1 MKDSW
6 RKEKEVKK
14 KLCTRAWCGVLAA
27 ALVVTSTSSVMLA
40 EAAKAPKLNKKT
52 ITLRAGAKKQLKV
65 KNLKKKQK
73 VKWKS
78 SKKKIAT
85 VSKKG
90 LVRAKKIGITKIVA
104 KVGKKKLVCHVRV
117 LPKKIV
123 IRRPKPM
130 PVATPVR
137 VVTPKPTAMVQPSET
152 TNVRP
157 TMDVTA
163 KPTIAPTVKPTM
175 VPTVKPTTAP
185 TATPTASPSSAPTAP
200 ARTTTPSPSAV
211 PIVKPTASPSTA
223 PTTKPTATSTQTAK
237 PSAGPTATP
246 TKMPSAAP
254 LPTPARTTTP
264 SPSAAPIVKPTASPS
279 TAPTTKP
286 TATPTQTAKPSA
298 TPMATPTQTAKPSAT
313 PAATPTPTQ
322 TAKPSASPTV
332 TPAPTPS
339 AAPQPSA
346 TPTATPTVKP
356 TATPTVKPTATPTE
370 KPTATPTVKPT
381 ATPTAKP
388 TATPTVKPT
397 ATPTV
402 KPTATPTV
410 KPTAT
415 PTVKPTATP
424 TVKPT
429 ATPTVKPTA
438 TPTVKPTATPTVKPT
453 VKPTATPSGNAG
465 QNVNLNGKKA
475 FTIAGY
481 QLALG
486 LTRDEVNTVLGSLK
500 TDVKRTAKSPQGFD
514 VIAFRAG
521 GNDTDKSFDEK
532 HSTYILIYLKDDIV
546 VGISGNAS
554 SMNFDGTVS
563 YGTSAATLVSNGWV
577 DVDWYKTTAGDA
589 AAYSKD
595 VDNAT
600 IIAFADA
607 YGDDKVYSI
616 QIFNNAYSIADMTQ
630 CTETTLPMN
639 YSADVLT
646 EMETETFEILN
657 AYLVNTG
664 VRDADVKAIR
674 KNTKVSNVAR
684 AYSKKIADGG
694 QTDAA
699 DVERDSAQ
707 IKTAL
712 KNAGISFDKWGER
725 ILIGNMDAIGFANSV
740 IESNDARNTLISAD
754 YTICGIGAS
763 VYTESAGKAVYYPN
777 MVIDFIDMVSTL

>member
-1 MKDSW
+1 M
-6 RKEKEVKK
+6 KK
-14 KLCTRAWCGVLAA
+14 KSCTRAWCGVLAA

-137 VVTPKPTAMVQPSET
+137 VVTPKPTAIVQPSET
-152 TNVRP
+152 TNVSP

-185 TATPTASPSSAPTAP
+185 TATPTASPSSAPTA
-200 ARTTTPSPSAV
+200 
-211 PIVKPTASPSTA
+211 
-223 PTTKPTATSTQTAK
+223 
-237 PSAGPTATP
+237 TP

-279 TAPTTKP
+279 TAPTA
-286 TATPTQTAKPSA
+286 TA
-298 TPMATPTQTAKPSAT
+298 
-313 PAATPTPTQ
+313 
-322 TAKPSASPTV
+322 
-332 TPAPTPS
+332 
-339 AAPQPSA
+339 
-346 TPTATPTVKP
+346 KP
-356 TATPTVKPTATPTE
+356 TATPTVKPTATPT
-370 KPTATPTVKPT
+370 AKPT

-415 PTVKPTATP
+415 PTVKPTAT
-424 TVKPT
+424 
-429 ATPTVKPTA
+429 
-438 TPTVKPTATPTVKPT
+438 PT

-532 HSTYILIYLKDDIV
+532 YSTYILIYLKDDIV

-563 YGTSAATLVSNGWV
+563 YGTDAGTLVSNGWV
-577 DVDWYKTTAGDA
+577 DVDWYKTTAGNA

-607 YGDDKVYSI
+607 YGDNRVYSI

-684 AYSKKIADGG
+684 AYSKEIANKGCI
-694 QTDAA
+694 DAA
-699 DVERDSAQ
+699 NAKRKSALS
-707 IKTAL
+707 KEAL
-712 KNAGISFDKWGER
+712 ENAGLSFNNWGER
-725 ILIGNMDAIGFANSV
+725 IMIGNMDAIGFANSV
-740 IESNDARNTLISAD
+740 IESNDARNTLISAN
-754 YTICGIGAS
+754 YAICGIGAS
-763 VYTESAGKAVYYPN
+763 VYTKSAGKAVYYPN
-777 MVIDFIDMVSTL
+777 MVIDFIDKISTL

>member
-1 MKDSW
+1 M
-6 RKEKEVKK
+6 KK

-200 ARTTTPSPSAV
+200 ARTTTPSPSA
-211 PIVKPTASPSTA
+211 
-223 PTTKPTATSTQTAK
+223 
-237 PSAGPTATP
+237 
-246 TKMPSAAP
+246 
-254 LPTPARTTTP
+254 
-264 SPSAAPIVKPTASPS
+264 APIVKPTASPS

-313 PAATPTPTQ
+313 PAATPTPTPTQ

-356 TATPTVKPTATPTE
+356 TATPTVKPTATPT
-370 KPTATPTVKPT
+370 
-381 ATPTAKP
+381 
-388 TATPTVKPT
+388 VKPT

-415 PTVKPTATP
+415 
-424 TVKPT
+424 
-429 ATPTVKPTA
+429 
-438 TPTVKPTATPTVKPT
+438 PT

-514 VIAFRAG
+514 VIAFRAS

-554 SMNFDGTVS
+554 SMDFDGTVS

>member
-1 MKDSW
+1 MTDSW

-14 KLCTRAWCGVLAA
+14 KSCTRAWCGVLAA

-137 VVTPKPTAMVQPSET
+137 VVTPKPTAIVQPSET
-152 TNVRP
+152 TNVSP

-163 KPTIAPTVKPTM
+163 KPTIAPTVKPTI

-185 TATPTASPSSAPTAP
+185 TATPTASPSSA
-200 ARTTTPSPSAV
+200 
-211 PIVKPTASPSTA
+211 
-223 PTTKPTATSTQTAK
+223 
-237 PSAGPTATP
+237 PTATP

-298 TPMATPTQTAKPSAT
+298 
-313 PAATPTPTQ
+313 
-322 TAKPSASPTV
+322 SPIV

-346 TPTATPTVKP
+346 TPTATPAVKP
-356 TATPTVKPTATPTE
+356 TATPTVKPTATPT
-370 KPTATPTVKPT
+370 A
-381 ATPTAKP
+381 
-388 TATPTVKPT
+388 
-397 ATPTV
+397 
-402 KPTATPTV
+402 
-410 KPTAT
+410 
-415 PTVKPTATP
+415 
-424 TVKPT
+424 
-429 ATPTVKPTA
+429 
-438 TPTVKPTATPTVKPT
+438 
-453 VKPTATPSGNAG
+453 KPTATPSGNAG

-521 GNDTDKSFDEK
+521 GNGKNINDKYR
-532 HSTYILIYLKDDIV
+532 TYILIYLKDDIV

-563 YGTSAATLVSNGWV
+563 YGTDAGTLVSNGWV
-577 DVDWYKTTAGDA
+577 DVDWYTTTAGVA

-600 IIAFADA
+600 IIAFADVHR
-607 YGDDKVYSI
+607 DNKVYSI

-664 VRDADVKAIR
+664 VRDADDKALR

-684 AYSKKIADGG
+684 AYSKELADEGCI
-694 QTDAA
+694 DADKA
-699 DVERDSAQ
+699 KRDSAL
-707 IKTAL
+707 KEAL

-740 IESNDARNTLISAD
+740 IESNDARNTLISTD
-754 YTICGIGAS
+754 YVFCGIGAS

-777 MVIDFIDMVSTL
+777 MVIDFVDRVSAL

>member
-1 MKDSW
+1 M
-6 RKEKEVKK
+6 KK
-14 KLCTRAWCGVLAA
+14 KSCTRAWCGVLAA

-137 VVTPKPTAMVQPSET
+137 VVTPKPTAIVQPSET
-152 TNVRP
+152 TNVSP

-185 TATPTASPSSAPTAP
+185 TATPTASPSSAPT
-200 ARTTTPSPSAV
+200 T
-211 PIVKPTASPSTA
+211 KPTASPSTA
-223 PTTKPTATSTQTAK
+223 PTAL
-237 PSAGPTATP
+237 P

-279 TAPTTKP
+279 TAPTA
-286 TATPTQTAKPSA
+286 TAKPTQTAKPSA
-298 TPMATPTQTAKPSAT
+298 TPTATPTATPSAAPQPSAT
-313 PAATPTPTQ
+313 PTATPTPTQ
-322 TAKPSASPTV
+322 TAKPSASPIV

-356 TATPTVKPTATPTE
+356 TATPTVKPTATPT
-370 KPTATPTVKPT
+370 VKPT

-388 TATPTVKPT
+388 TATPT
-397 ATPTV
+397 A
-402 KPTATPTV
+402 
-410 KPTAT
+410 
-415 PTVKPTATP
+415 
-424 TVKPT
+424 
-429 ATPTVKPTA
+429 
-438 TPTVKPTATPTVKPT
+438 
-453 VKPTATPSGNAG
+453 KPTATPSGNAG

-521 GNDTDKSFDEK
+521 GNGKNINDKY
-532 HSTYILIYLKDDIV
+532 STYILIYLKDDIV

-554 SMNFDGTVS
+554 SMNFDGAVS

-664 VRDADVKAIR
+664 VRAVDDKALR
-674 KNTKVSNVAR
+674 KNTKASNVAR
-684 AYSKKIADGG
+684 AYSKEIADEGCI
-694 QTDAA
+694 DAA
-699 DVERDSAQ
+699 NAERELALSKA
-707 IKTAL
+707 AL
-712 KNAGISFDKWGER
+712 KNAGLSFAKWGER

-740 IESNDARNTLISAD
+740 IESERSRDTLISTD
-754 YTICGIGAS
+754 YVFCGIGAS

-777 MVIDFIDMVSTL
+777 MVIDFVDRVSAL

>member
-1 MKDSW
+1 M
-6 RKEKEVKK
+6 KK
-14 KLCTRAWCGVLAA
+14 KSCTRAWCGVLAA

-137 VVTPKPTAMVQPSET
+137 VVTPKPTAIVQPSET
-152 TNVRP
+152 TNVSP

-163 KPTIAPTVKPTM
+163 KPTITPTVKPTM
-175 VPTVKPTTAP
+175 VPTVKPTT
-185 TATPTASPSSAPTAP
+185 
-200 ARTTTPSPSAV
+200 
-211 PIVKPTASPSTA
+211 
-223 PTTKPTATSTQTAK
+223 
-237 PSAGPTATP
+237 TP

-279 TAPTTKP
+279 TAPTA
-286 TATPTQTAKPSA
+286 TAKPTQTAKPSA
-298 TPMATPTQTAKPSAT
+298 TPTATPTATPSAAPQPSAT
-313 PAATPTPTQ
+313 PTATPTPTQ
-322 TAKPSASPTV
+322 TAKPSASPIV

-356 TATPTVKPTATPTE
+356 TATPTVKPTATPTV
-370 KPTATPTVKPT
+370 KPTATPTAKPT

-415 PTVKPTATP
+415 PTVKPTAT
-424 TVKPT
+424 
-429 ATPTVKPTA
+429 
-438 TPTVKPTATPTVKPT
+438 PT

-521 GNDTDKSFDEK
+521 GNGKNINDKY
-532 HSTYILIYLKDDIV
+532 STYILIYLKDDIV

-554 SMNFDGTVS
+554 SMNFDGAVS

-664 VRDADVKAIR
+664 VRAVDDKALR
-674 KNTKVSNVAR
+674 KNTKASNVAR
-684 AYSKKIADGG
+684 AYSKEIADEGCI
-694 QTDAA
+694 DAA
-699 DVERDSAQ
+699 NAERELALSKA
-707 IKTAL
+707 AL
-712 KNAGISFDKWGER
+712 KNAGLSFAKWGER

-740 IESNDARNTLISAD
+740 IESERSRDTLISTD
-754 YTICGIGAS
+754 YVFCGIGAS

-777 MVIDFIDMVSTL
+777 MVIDFIDKISTL

>member
-1 MKDSW
+1 M
-6 RKEKEVKK
+6 KK
-14 KLCTRAWCGVLAA
+14 KSCTRAWCGVLAA

-137 VVTPKPTAMVQPSET
+137 VVTPKPTAIVQPSET
-152 TNVRP
+152 TNVSP

-185 TATPTASPSSAPTAP
+185 TATPTASPSSAPTA
-200 ARTTTPSPSAV
+200 
-211 PIVKPTASPSTA
+211 
-223 PTTKPTATSTQTAK
+223 
-237 PSAGPTATP
+237 
-246 TKMPSAAP
+246 
-254 LPTPARTTTP
+254 
-264 SPSAAPIVKPTASPS
+264 
-279 TAPTTKP
+279 
-286 TATPTQTAKPSA
+286 
-298 TPMATPTQTAKPSAT
+298 
-313 PAATPTPTQ
+313 
-322 TAKPSASPTV
+322 
-332 TPAPTPS
+332 
-339 AAPQPSA
+339 
-346 TPTATPTVKP
+346 
-356 TATPTVKPTATPTE
+356 
-370 KPTATPTVKPT
+370 
-381 ATPTAKP
+381 
-388 TATPTVKPT
+388 TPTVKPT

-415 PTVKPTATP
+415 
-424 TVKPT
+424 
-429 ATPTVKPTA
+429 
-438 TPTVKPTATPTVKPT
+438 PT

-532 HSTYILIYLKDDIV
+532 YSTYILIYLKDDIV

-563 YGTSAATLVSNGWV
+563 YGTDAGTLVSNGWV
-577 DVDWYKTTAGDA
+577 DVDWYKTTAGNA

-607 YGDDKVYSI
+607 YGDNRVYSI

-684 AYSKKIADGG
+684 AYSKEIANKGCI
-694 QTDAA
+694 DAA
-699 DVERDSAQ
+699 NAKRESALS
-707 IKTAL
+707 KEAL
-712 KNAGISFDKWGER
+712 ENAGLSFNNWGER
-725 ILIGNMDAIGFANSV
+725 IMIGNMDAIGFANSV
-740 IESNDARNTLISAD
+740 IESNDARNTLISAN
-754 YTICGIGAS
+754 YAICGIGAS
-763 VYTESAGKAVYYPN
+763 VYTKSAGKAVYYPN
-777 MVIDFIDMVSTL
+777 MVIDFIDKISTL

>member
-1 MKDSW
+1 M
-6 RKEKEVKK
+6 KK

-185 TATPTASPSSAPTAP
+185 TATPT
-200 ARTTTPSPSAV
+200 
-211 PIVKPTASPSTA
+211 
-223 PTTKPTATSTQTAK
+223 
-237 PSAGPTATP
+237 
-246 TKMPSAAP
+246 
-254 LPTPARTTTP
+254 
-264 SPSAAPIVKPTASPS
+264 
-279 TAPTTKP
+279 
-286 TATPTQTAKPSA
+286 
-298 TPMATPTQTAKPSAT
+298 
-313 PAATPTPTQ
+313 
-322 TAKPSASPTV
+322 
-332 TPAPTPS
+332 
-339 AAPQPSA
+339 
-346 TPTATPTVKP
+346 
-356 TATPTVKPTATPTE
+356 
-370 KPTATPTVKPT
+370 
-381 ATPTAKP
+381 
-388 TATPTVKPT
+388 VKPT

-429 ATPTVKPTA
+429 ATPTAKPTA

-453 VKPTATPSGNAG
+453 ATPTAKPTATPSGNAG

-514 VIAFRAG
+514 VIAFRAS

-554 SMNFDGTVS
+554 SMDFDGTVS

-740 IESNDARNTLISAD
+740 IESNDARNTLISAN
-754 YTICGIGAS
+754 YAICGIGAS

-777 MVIDFIDMVSTL
+777 MVIDFIDKISTL

>member
-1 MKDSW
+1 M
-6 RKEKEVKK
+6 KK
-14 KLCTRAWCGVLAA
+14 KSCTRAWCGVLAA

-137 VVTPKPTAMVQPSET
+137 VVTPKPTAIVQPSET
-152 TNVRP
+152 TNVSP

-185 TATPTASPSSAPTAP
+185 TATPTASPSSAPTA
-200 ARTTTPSPSAV
+200 
-211 PIVKPTASPSTA
+211 
-223 PTTKPTATSTQTAK
+223 
-237 PSAGPTATP
+237 TP

-279 TAPTTKP
+279 TAPTA
-286 TATPTQTAKPSA
+286 TAKPTQTAKPSA
-298 TPMATPTQTAKPSAT
+298 TPTATPTA
-313 PAATPTPTQ
+313 
-322 TAKPSASPTV
+322 
-332 TPAPTPS
+332 TPS

-356 TATPTVKPTATPTE
+356 TATPTVKPTATPTV
-370 KPTATPTVKPT
+370 KPTATPTAKPT

-415 PTVKPTATP
+415 PTVKPTAT
-424 TVKPT
+424 
-429 ATPTVKPTA
+429 
-438 TPTVKPTATPTVKPT
+438 PT

-532 HSTYILIYLKDDIV
+532 YSTYILIYLKDDIV

-563 YGTSAATLVSNGWV
+563 YGTDAGTLVSNGWV
-577 DVDWYKTTAGDA
+577 DVDWYKTTAGNA

-607 YGDDKVYSI
+607 YGDNRVYSI

-684 AYSKKIADGG
+684 AYSKEIANKGCI
-694 QTDAA
+694 DAA
-699 DVERDSAQ
+699 NAKRESALS
-707 IKTAL
+707 KEAL
-712 KNAGISFDKWGER
+712 ENAGLSFNNWGER
-725 ILIGNMDAIGFANSV
+725 IMIGNMDAIGFANSV
-740 IESNDARNTLISAD
+740 IESNDARNTLISAN
-754 YTICGIGAS
+754 YAICGIGAS
-763 VYTESAGKAVYYPN
+763 VYTKSAGKAVYYPN
-777 MVIDFIDMVSTL
+777 MVIDFIDKISTL

>member
-1 MKDSW
+1 M
-6 RKEKEVKK
+6 KK
-14 KLCTRAWCGVLAA
+14 KSCTRAWCGVLAA

-137 VVTPKPTAMVQPSET
+137 VVTPKPTAIVQPSET
-152 TNVRP
+152 TNVSP

-163 KPTIAPTVKPTM
+163 KPTITPTVKPTM
-175 VPTVKPTTAP
+175 VPTVKPTT
-185 TATPTASPSSAPTAP
+185 
-200 ARTTTPSPSAV
+200 
-211 PIVKPTASPSTA
+211 
-223 PTTKPTATSTQTAK
+223 
-237 PSAGPTATP
+237 
-246 TKMPSAAP
+246 
-254 LPTPARTTTP
+254 
-264 SPSAAPIVKPTASPS
+264 
-279 TAPTTKP
+279 
-286 TATPTQTAKPSA
+286 
-298 TPMATPTQTAKPSAT
+298 
-313 PAATPTPTQ
+313 
-322 TAKPSASPTV
+322 
-332 TPAPTPS
+332 
-339 AAPQPSA
+339 
-346 TPTATPTVKP
+346 
-356 TATPTVKPTATPTE
+356 
-370 KPTATPTVKPT
+370 
-381 ATPTAKP
+381 TPTAKP

-402 KPTATPTV
+402 KPTATPTA

-415 PTVKPTATP
+415 
-424 TVKPT
+424 
-429 ATPTVKPTA
+429 
-438 TPTVKPTATPTVKPT
+438 PT

-532 HSTYILIYLKDDIV
+532 YSTYILIYLKDDIV

-563 YGTSAATLVSNGWV
+563 YGTDAGTLVSNGWV
-577 DVDWYKTTAGDA
+577 DVDWYKTTAGNA

-616 QIFNNAYSIADMTQ
+616 QIFNNAYSIADMTK
-630 CTETTLPMN
+630 CRETTLPMN

-664 VRDADVKAIR
+664 VRAVDDKALR

-684 AYSKKIADGG
+684 AYSKEIADEGCI
-694 QTDAA
+694 DAA
-699 DVERDSAQ
+699 NAER
-707 IKTAL
+707 KLAL
-712 KNAGISFDKWGER
+712 SKEALENAGLSFNNWGER
-725 ILIGNMDAIGFANSV
+725 IMIGNMDAIGFANSV
-740 IESNDARNTLISAD
+740 IESERSRDTLISTD
-754 YTICGIGAS
+754 YVFCGIGAS

-777 MVIDFIDMVSTL
+777 MVIDFVDRVSAL

>member
-1 MKDSW
+1 M
-6 RKEKEVKK
+6 KK
-14 KLCTRAWCGVLAA
+14 KSCTRAWCGVLAA

-137 VVTPKPTAMVQPSET
+137 VVTPKPTAIVQPSET
-152 TNVRP
+152 TNVSP

-185 TATPTASPSSAPTAP
+185 TATPT
-200 ARTTTPSPSAV
+200 
-211 PIVKPTASPSTA
+211 
-223 PTTKPTATSTQTAK
+223 
-237 PSAGPTATP
+237 
-246 TKMPSAAP
+246 KMPSAAP
-254 LPTPARTTTP
+254 LPTPARTTSP

-279 TAPTTKP
+279 TAPT
-286 TATPTQTAKPSA
+286 ATPT
-298 TPMATPTQTAKPSAT
+298 
-313 PAATPTPTQ
+313 
-322 TAKPSASPTV
+322 ASPS
-332 TPAPTPS
+332 S
-339 AAPQPSA
+339 A
-346 TPTATPTVKP
+346 PTATPTVKP
-356 TATPTVKPTATPTE
+356 TV
-370 KPTATPTVKPT
+370 
-381 ATPTAKP
+381 
-388 TATPTVKPT
+388 TPTVKPT

-438 TPTVKPTATPTVKPT
+438 T
-453 VKPTATPSGNAG
+453 PTATPSGNAG

-532 HSTYILIYLKDDIV
+532 YSTYILIYLKDDIV

-563 YGTSAATLVSNGWV
+563 YRTPAATLVSNGWV
-577 DVDWYKTTAGDA
+577 DVGWYKTAAGVA

-600 IIAFADA
+600 IIAFADVHR
-607 YGDDKVYSI
+607 DNKVYSI

-664 VRDADVKAIR
+664 VRDADVKALR

-684 AYSKKIADGG
+684 AYSKELADEGCI
-694 QTDAA
+694 DAA
-699 DVERDSAQ
+699 NVGRNP
-707 IKTAL
+707 AL
-712 KNAGISFDKWGER
+712 SKAALENAGLSFNNWGER
-725 ILIGNMDAIGFANSV
+725 IMIGNMDAIGFANSV
-740 IESNDARNTLISAD
+740 IESNDARNTLISAN
-754 YTICGIGAS
+754 YAICGIGAS

-777 MVIDFIDMVSTL
+777 MVIDFVDRVSAL

>member
-1 MKDSW
+1 M
-6 RKEKEVKK
+6 KK

-254 LPTPARTTTP
+254 LPTPARTTTQ

-286 TATPTQTAKPSA
+286 TATPT
-298 TPMATPTQTAKPSAT
+298 
-313 PAATPTPTQ
+313 
-322 TAKPSASPTV
+322 
-332 TPAPTPS
+332 
-339 AAPQPSA
+339 
-346 TPTATPTVKP
+346 VKP
-356 TATPTVKPTATPTE
+356 TATPTVKPTATPT
-370 KPTATPTVKPT
+370 A
-381 ATPTAKP
+381 
-388 TATPTVKPT
+388 
-397 ATPTV
+397 
-402 KPTATPTV
+402 
-410 KPTAT
+410 
-415 PTVKPTATP
+415 
-424 TVKPT
+424 
-429 ATPTVKPTA
+429 
-438 TPTVKPTATPTVKPT
+438 
-453 VKPTATPSGNAG
+453 KPTATPSGNAG

-725 ILIGNMDAIGFANSV
+725 LLIGNMDAIGFANSV
-740 IESNDARNTLISAD
+740 IESNDARNTLISAN
-754 YTICGIGAS
+754 YAICGIGAS

-777 MVIDFIDMVSTL
+777 MVIDFIDKISTL

>member
-1 MKDSW
+1 M
-6 RKEKEVKK
+6 KK
-14 KLCTRAWCGVLAA
+14 KSCTRAWCGVLAA

-137 VVTPKPTAMVQPSET
+137 VVTPKPTAIVQPSET
-152 TNVRP
+152 TNVSP

-175 VPTVKPTTAP
+175 VPTVKPTTA
-185 TATPTASPSSAPTAP
+185 
-200 ARTTTPSPSAV
+200 
-211 PIVKPTASPSTA
+211 
-223 PTTKPTATSTQTAK
+223 
-237 PSAGPTATP
+237 PTATP

-279 TAPTTKP
+279 SAPTTKPTATAKPTQTAKPSATPIATPTQTAKPSVGPTATP

-298 TPMATPTQTAKPSAT
+298 SPTVTPAPTPSAAPQPSAT
-313 PAATPTPTQ
+313 PTATPTPTPTQ

-356 TATPTVKPTATPTE
+356 TATPTI

-381 ATPTAKP
+381 AT
-388 TATPTVKPT
+388 
-397 ATPTV
+397 
-402 KPTATPTV
+402 
-410 KPTAT
+410 
-415 PTVKPTATP
+415 
-424 TVKPT
+424 
-429 ATPTVKPTA
+429 
-438 TPTVKPTATPTVKPT
+438 PT

-532 HSTYILIYLKDDIV
+532 YSTYILIYLKDDIV

-554 SMNFDGTVS
+554 SMNFDGAVS

-577 DVDWYKTTAGDA
+577 DVGWYKTTAGDA

-630 CTETTLPMN
+630 CRETTLPMN

-684 AYSKKIADGG
+684 AYSKKIADGR

-699 DVERDSAQ
+699 DVEERDSAQ
-707 IKTAL
+707 IKAAL
-712 KNAGISFDKWGER
+712 ENAGISLSGKKRYWGER
-725 ILIGNMDAIGFANSV
+725 IMIGNMDAIGFANSV

-777 MVIDFIDMVSTL
+777 MVIDFIDKISTL

>member
-1 MKDSW
+1 M
-6 RKEKEVKK
+6 KK
-14 KLCTRAWCGVLAA
+14 KSCTRAWCGVLAA

-163 KPTIAPTVKPTM
+163 
-175 VPTVKPTTAP
+175 
-185 TATPTASPSSAPTAP
+185 
-200 ARTTTPSPSAV
+200 
-211 PIVKPTASPSTA
+211 
-223 PTTKPTATSTQTAK
+223 
-237 PSAGPTATP
+237 
-246 TKMPSAAP
+246 
-254 LPTPARTTTP
+254 
-264 SPSAAPIVKPTASPS
+264 
-279 TAPTTKP
+279 
-286 TATPTQTAKPSA
+286 
-298 TPMATPTQTAKPSAT
+298 
-313 PAATPTPTQ
+313 
-322 TAKPSASPTV
+322 
-332 TPAPTPS
+332 
-339 AAPQPSA
+339 
-346 TPTATPTVKP
+346 
-356 TATPTVKPTATPTE
+356 
-370 KPTATPTVKPT
+370 
-381 ATPTAKP
+381 
-388 TATPTVKPT
+388 
-397 ATPTV
+397 
-402 KPTATPTV
+402 
-410 KPTAT
+410 
-415 PTVKPTATP
+415 
-424 TVKPT
+424 
-429 ATPTVKPTA
+429 
-438 TPTVKPTATPTVKPT
+438 
-453 VKPTATPSGNAG
+453 KPTATPSGNAG

-740 IESNDARNTLISAD
+740 IESNDARNTLISAN
-754 YTICGIGAS
+754 YAICGIGAS

-777 MVIDFIDMVSTL
+777 MVIDFIDKISTL

>member
-1 MKDSW
+1 
-6 RKEKEVKK
+6 
-14 KLCTRAWCGVLAA
+14 
-27 ALVVTSTSSVMLA
+27 
-40 EAAKAPKLNKKT
+40 
-52 ITLRAGAKKQLKV
+52 
-65 KNLKKKQK
+65 
-73 VKWKS
+73 
-78 SKKKIAT
+78 
-85 VSKKG
+85 
-90 LVRAKKIGITKIVA
+90 
-104 KVGKKKLVCHVRV
+104 
-117 LPKKIV
+117 
-123 IRRPKPM
+123 M

-137 VVTPKPTAMVQPSET
+137 LVTPKPTAIVQPSET
-152 TNVRP
+152 TNVSP

-185 TATPTASPSSAPTAP
+185 TATPTASPSSAPT
-200 ARTTTPSPSAV
+200 T
-211 PIVKPTASPSTA
+211 KPTASPSTA
-223 PTTKPTATSTQTAK
+223 PTAL
-237 PSAGPTATP
+237 P

-279 TAPTTKP
+279 TAPTA
-286 TATPTQTAKPSA
+286 TAKPTQTAKPSA
-298 TPMATPTQTAKPSAT
+298 T
-313 PAATPTPTQ
+313 
-322 TAKPSASPTV
+322 
-332 TPAPTPS
+332 
-339 AAPQPSA
+339 
-346 TPTATPTVKP
+346 
-356 TATPTVKPTATPTE
+356 
-370 KPTATPTVKPT
+370 
-381 ATPTAKP
+381 P

-438 TPTVKPTATPTVKPT
+438 TPTVKPTATPTAKPTATPTAKPTATPTVKPTATPTVKPTATPT

-521 GNDTDKSFDEK
+521 GNGKNINDKY
-532 HSTYILIYLKDDIV
+532 STYILIYLKDDIV

-554 SMNFDGTVS
+554 SMNFDGAVS

-664 VRDADVKAIR
+664 VRAVDDKALR
-674 KNTKVSNVAR
+674 KNTKASNVAR
-684 AYSKKIADGG
+684 AYSKEIADEGCI
-694 QTDAA
+694 DAA
-699 DVERDSAQ
+699 NAERELALSKA
-707 IKTAL
+707 AL
-712 KNAGISFDKWGER
+712 KNAGLSFAKWGER

-740 IESNDARNTLISAD
+740 IESERSRDTLISTD
-754 YTICGIGAS
+754 YVFCGIGAS

-777 MVIDFIDMVSTL
+777 MVIDFVDRVSAL

>member
-1 MKDSW
+1 M
-6 RKEKEVKK
+6 
-14 KLCTRAWCGVLAA
+14 
-27 ALVVTSTSSVMLA
+27 
-40 EAAKAPKLNKKT
+40 
-52 ITLRAGAKKQLKV
+52 
-65 KNLKKKQK
+65 
-73 VKWKS
+73 
-78 SKKKIAT
+78 
-85 VSKKG
+85 
-90 LVRAKKIGITKIVA
+90 
-104 KVGKKKLVCHVRV
+104 
-117 LPKKIV
+117 
-123 IRRPKPM
+123 
-130 PVATPVR
+130 
-137 VVTPKPTAMVQPSET
+137 
-152 TNVRP
+152 
-157 TMDVTA
+157 
-163 KPTIAPTVKPTM
+163 
-175 VPTVKPTTAP
+175 
-185 TATPTASPSSAPTAP
+185 
-200 ARTTTPSPSAV
+200 
-211 PIVKPTASPSTA
+211 
-223 PTTKPTATSTQTAK
+223 
-237 PSAGPTATP
+237 
-246 TKMPSAAP
+246 
-254 LPTPARTTTP
+254 
-264 SPSAAPIVKPTASPS
+264 
-279 TAPTTKP
+279 
-286 TATPTQTAKPSA
+286 
-298 TPMATPTQTAKPSAT
+298 
-313 PAATPTPTQ
+313 
-322 TAKPSASPTV
+322 

-346 TPTATPTVKP
+346 T
-356 TATPTVKPTATPTE
+356 
-370 KPTATPTVKPT
+370 
-381 ATPTAKP
+381 
-388 TATPTVKPT
+388 
-397 ATPTV
+397 
-402 KPTATPTV
+402 
-410 KPTAT
+410 PTAT

-532 HSTYILIYLKDDIV
+532 YSTYILIYLKDDIV

-563 YGTSAATLVSNGWV
+563 YGTDAGTLVSNGWV
-577 DVDWYKTTAGDA
+577 DVDWYKTTAGVA

-607 YGDDKVYSI
+607 HRDNRVYSI

-664 VRDADVKAIR
+664 VRDADVKALR
-674 KNTKVSNVAR
+674 RNTKVSNVAR
-684 AYSKKIADGG
+684 AYSKEIADEGCI
-694 QTDAA
+694 DAA
-699 DVERDSAQ
+699 KAER
-707 IKTAL
+707 KLAL
-712 KNAGISFDKWGER
+712 SKEALEKAGLSFNNCGER

>member
-1 MKDSW
+1 M
-6 RKEKEVKK
+6 KK
-14 KLCTRAWCGVLAA
+14 KSCTRAWCGVLAA

-137 VVTPKPTAMVQPSET
+137 VVTPKPTAIVQPSET
-152 TNVRP
+152 TNVSP

-185 TATPTASPSSAPTAP
+185 TATPTASPSSA
-200 ARTTTPSPSAV
+200 
-211 PIVKPTASPSTA
+211 
-223 PTTKPTATSTQTAK
+223 
-237 PSAGPTATP
+237 PTATP

-286 TATPTQTAKPSA
+286 TATPTVK
-298 TPMATPTQTAKPSAT
+298 
-313 PAATPTPTQ
+313 
-322 TAKPSASPTV
+322 
-332 TPAPTPS
+332 
-339 AAPQPSA
+339 
-346 TPTATPTVKP
+346 PTATPTVKP
-356 TATPTVKPTATPTE
+356 TATPTVKPTATPTAKPTATPTV

-415 PTVKPTATP
+415 
-424 TVKPT
+424 
-429 ATPTVKPTA
+429 
-438 TPTVKPTATPTVKPT
+438 PT

-532 HSTYILIYLKDDIV
+532 YSTYILIYLKDDIV

-577 DVDWYKTTAGDA
+577 DVDWYKTTAGNA

-664 VRDADVKAIR
+664 VRDADDKALR

-684 AYSKKIADGG
+684 AYSKELADEGCI
-694 QTDAA
+694 DADKA
-699 DVERDSAQ
+699 KRDSAL
-707 IKTAL
+707 KEAL

-740 IESNDARNTLISAD
+740 IESNDARNTLISTD
-754 YTICGIGAS
+754 YVFCGIGAS

-777 MVIDFIDMVSTL
+777 MVIDFVDRVSAL

>member
-1 MKDSW
+1 M
-6 RKEKEVKK
+6 KK
-14 KLCTRAWCGVLAA
+14 KSCTRAWCGVLAA

-52 ITLRAGAKKQLKV
+52 ITLRAGAKKKLKV

-137 VVTPKPTAMVQPSET
+137 VVTPKPTAIVQPSET
-152 TNVRP
+152 TNVSP

-175 VPTVKPTTAP
+175 VPTAKPTT
-185 TATPTASPSSAPTAP
+185 
-200 ARTTTPSPSAV
+200 
-211 PIVKPTASPSTA
+211 
-223 PTTKPTATSTQTAK
+223 
-237 PSAGPTATP
+237 TP

-298 TPMATPTQTAKPSAT
+298 TPTA
-313 PAATPTPTQ
+313 TPTQ

-356 TATPTVKPTATPTE
+356 TV

-388 TATPTVKPT
+388 TAT
-397 ATPTV
+397 
-402 KPTATPTV
+402 
-410 KPTAT
+410 
-415 PTVKPTATP
+415 
-424 TVKPT
+424 
-429 ATPTVKPTA
+429 
-438 TPTVKPTATPTVKPT
+438 PT

-532 HSTYILIYLKDDIV
+532 YSTYILIYLKDDIV

-577 DVDWYKTTAGDA
+577 DIDWYKTTAGDA

-684 AYSKKIADGG
+684 AYSKKIADGR

-712 KNAGISFDKWGER
+712 ENAGISLSGKERYWGER
-725 ILIGNMDAIGFANSV
+725 IMIGNMDAIGFANSA
-740 IESNDARNTLISAD
+740 IESERSRSNLINTCYGL
-754 YTICGIGAS
+754 CGIGAS

-777 MVIDFIDMVSTL
+777 MVIDFVDRVSAL

>member
-1 MKDSW
+1 M
-6 RKEKEVKK
+6 KK
-14 KLCTRAWCGVLAA
+14 KSCTRAWCGVLAA

-90 LVRAKKIGITKIVA
+90 LVRAKRIGITKIVA

-137 VVTPKPTAMVQPSET
+137 VVTPKPTAIVQPSET
-152 TNVRP
+152 TNVSP

-175 VPTVKPTTAP
+175 VPTVKPTTA
-185 TATPTASPSSAPTAP
+185 
-200 ARTTTPSPSAV
+200 
-211 PIVKPTASPSTA
+211 
-223 PTTKPTATSTQTAK
+223 
-237 PSAGPTATP
+237 
-246 TKMPSAAP
+246 
-254 LPTPARTTTP
+254 
-264 SPSAAPIVKPTASPS
+264 
-279 TAPTTKP
+279 
-286 TATPTQTAKPSA
+286 
-298 TPMATPTQTAKPSAT
+298 
-313 PAATPTPTQ
+313 
-322 TAKPSASPTV
+322 
-332 TPAPTPS
+332 
-339 AAPQPSA
+339 
-346 TPTATPTVKP
+346 
-356 TATPTVKPTATPTE
+356 
-370 KPTATPTVKPT
+370 
-381 ATPTAKP
+381 PTAKP

-415 PTVKPTATP
+415 
-424 TVKPT
+424 
-429 ATPTVKPTA
+429 
-438 TPTVKPTATPTVKPT
+438 PT

-532 HSTYILIYLKDDIV
+532 YSTYILIYLKDDIV

-577 DVDWYKTTAGDA
+577 DVDWYKTTAGNA

-616 QIFNNAYSIADMTQ
+616 QIFNNAYSIADMTK
-630 CTETTLPMN
+630 CRETTLPMN

-664 VRDADVKAIR
+664 VRAVDDKALR

-684 AYSKKIADGG
+684 AYSKELADEGCI
-694 QTDAA
+694 DAA
-699 DVERDSAQ
+699 NVGRNPELSKA
-707 IKTAL
+707 AL
-712 KNAGISFDKWGER
+712 ENAGLSFNNWGER
-725 ILIGNMDAIGFANSV
+725 IMIGNMDAIGFANSV
-740 IESNDARNTLISAD
+740 IESNDARNTLISAN
-754 YTICGIGAS
+754 YAICGIGAS

-777 MVIDFIDMVSTL
+777 MVIDFVDRVSAL

>member
-1 MKDSW
+1 M
-6 RKEKEVKK
+6 KK
-14 KLCTRAWCGVLAA
+14 KSCTRAWCGVLAA

-137 VVTPKPTAMVQPSET
+137 VVTPKPTAIVQPSET
-152 TNVRP
+152 ANVSP

-185 TATPTASPSSAPTAP
+185 TATPTASPSSAPT
-200 ARTTTPSPSAV
+200 T
-211 PIVKPTASPSTA
+211 KPTASPSTA
-223 PTTKPTATSTQTAK
+223 PTAL
-237 PSAGPTATP
+237 P

-279 TAPTTKP
+279 TAPTAKP
-286 TATPTQTAKPSA
+286 TASPSSAPTATQTAKPSA
-298 TPMATPTQTAKPSAT
+298 T
-313 PAATPTPTQ
+313 
-322 TAKPSASPTV
+322 
-332 TPAPTPS
+332 
-339 AAPQPSA
+339 
-346 TPTATPTVKP
+346 
-356 TATPTVKPTATPTE
+356 PTATPTE

-381 ATPTAKP
+381 ATPT
-388 TATPTVKPT
+388 VKPT
-397 ATPTV
+397 AT
-402 KPTATPTV
+402 
-410 KPTAT
+410 
-415 PTVKPTATP
+415 
-424 TVKPT
+424 
-429 ATPTVKPTA
+429 
-438 TPTVKPTATPTVKPT
+438 PT

-521 GNDTDKSFDEK
+521 GNGKNINDKYR
-532 HSTYILIYLKDDIV
+532 TYILIYLKDDIV

-563 YGTSAATLVSNGWV
+563 YGTDAGTLVSNGWV
-577 DVDWYKTTAGDA
+577 DVDWYTTTAGVA

-600 IIAFADA
+600 IIAFADVHR
-607 YGDDKVYSI
+607 DNKVYSI

-657 AYLVNTG
+657 AYLVNTK
-664 VRDADVKAIR
+664 VRAVDDIALR
-674 KNTKVSNVAR
+674 RNTKVSNVAR
-684 AYSKKIADGG
+684 AYSKELADEGCI
-694 QTDAA
+694 DADNA
-699 DVERDSAQ
+699 KRDSAL
-707 IKTAL
+707 KEAL

-740 IESNDARNTLISAD
+740 IESNDARNTLISTD
-754 YTICGIGAS
+754 YVFCGIGAS

>member
-1 MKDSW
+1 
-6 RKEKEVKK
+6 
-14 KLCTRAWCGVLAA
+14 
-27 ALVVTSTSSVMLA
+27 
-40 EAAKAPKLNKKT
+40 
-52 ITLRAGAKKQLKV
+52 
-65 KNLKKKQK
+65 
-73 VKWKS
+73 
-78 SKKKIAT
+78 
-85 VSKKG
+85 
-90 LVRAKKIGITKIVA
+90 
-104 KVGKKKLVCHVRV
+104 
-117 LPKKIV
+117 
-123 IRRPKPM
+123 M

-137 VVTPKPTAMVQPSET
+137 VVTPKPTAIVQPSET
-152 TNVRP
+152 TNVSP

-185 TATPTASPSSAPTAP
+185 TATPTASPSSAPTA
-200 ARTTTPSPSAV
+200 
-211 PIVKPTASPSTA
+211 
-223 PTTKPTATSTQTAK
+223 
-237 PSAGPTATP
+237 TP

-279 TAPTTKP
+279 TAPTA
-286 TATPTQTAKPSA
+286 TAKPTQTAKPSA
-298 TPMATPTQTAKPSAT
+298 TPTATPTA
-313 PAATPTPTQ
+313 
-322 TAKPSASPTV
+322 
-332 TPAPTPS
+332 TPS

-356 TATPTVKPTATPTE
+356 TATPTVKPTAT
-370 KPTATPTVKPT
+370 
-381 ATPTAKP
+381 
-388 TATPTVKPT
+388 
-397 ATPTV
+397 
-402 KPTATPTV
+402 
-410 KPTAT
+410 
-415 PTVKPTATP
+415 
-424 TVKPT
+424 
-429 ATPTVKPTA
+429 
-438 TPTVKPTATPTVKPT
+438 PT

-532 HSTYILIYLKDDIV
+532 YSTYILIYLKDDIV

-563 YGTSAATLVSNGWV
+563 YGTDAGTLVSNGWV
-577 DVDWYKTTAGDA
+577 DVDWYKTTAGNA

-607 YGDDKVYSI
+607 YGDNRVYSI

-684 AYSKKIADGG
+684 AYSKEIANKGCI
-694 QTDAA
+694 DAA
-699 DVERDSAQ
+699 NAKRESALS
-707 IKTAL
+707 KEAL
-712 KNAGISFDKWGER
+712 ENAGLSFNNWGER
-725 ILIGNMDAIGFANSV
+725 IMIGNMDAIGFANSV
-740 IESNDARNTLISAD
+740 IESNDARNTLISAN
-754 YTICGIGAS
+754 YAICGIGAS
-763 VYTESAGKAVYYPN
+763 VYTKSAGKAVYYPN
-777 MVIDFIDMVSTL
+777 MVIDFIDKISTL

>member
-1 MKDSW
+1 M
-6 RKEKEVKK
+6 KK
-14 KLCTRAWCGVLAA
+14 KSCTRAWCGVLAA

-137 VVTPKPTAMVQPSET
+137 VVTPKPTAIVQPSET
-152 TNVRP
+152 TNVSP

-185 TATPTASPSSAPTAP
+185 TATPTASPSSAPTA
-200 ARTTTPSPSAV
+200 
-211 PIVKPTASPSTA
+211 
-223 PTTKPTATSTQTAK
+223 
-237 PSAGPTATP
+237 TP

-279 TAPTTKP
+279 TAPTA
-286 TATPTQTAKPSA
+286 TAKPTQTAKPSA
-298 TPMATPTQTAKPSAT
+298 TPTATPTATPSAAPQPSAT
-313 PAATPTPTQ
+313 PTATPTPTQ
-322 TAKPSASPTV
+322 TAKPSASPIV

-356 TATPTVKPTATPTE
+356 TATPTVKPTATPTV
-370 KPTATPTVKPT
+370 KPTATPTAKPT

-415 PTVKPTATP
+415 PTVKPTAT
-424 TVKPT
+424 
-429 ATPTVKPTA
+429 
-438 TPTVKPTATPTVKPT
+438 PT

-521 GNDTDKSFDEK
+521 GNGKNINDKY
-532 HSTYILIYLKDDIV
+532 STYILIYLKDDIV

-554 SMNFDGTVS
+554 SMNFDGAVS

-664 VRDADVKAIR
+664 VRAVDDKALR
-674 KNTKVSNVAR
+674 KNTKASNVAR
-684 AYSKKIADGG
+684 AYSKEIADEGCI
-694 QTDAA
+694 DAA
-699 DVERDSAQ
+699 NAERELALSKA
-707 IKTAL
+707 AL
-712 KNAGISFDKWGER
+712 KNAGLSFAKWGER

-740 IESNDARNTLISAD
+740 IESERSRDTLISTD
-754 YTICGIGAS
+754 YVFCGIGAS

-777 MVIDFIDMVSTL
+777 MVIDFIDKISTL

>member
-1 MKDSW
+1 M
-6 RKEKEVKK
+6 KK
-14 KLCTRAWCGVLAA
+14 KSCTRAWCGVLAA

-90 LVRAKKIGITKIVA
+90 LVRAKRIGITKIVA
-104 KVGKKKLVCHVRV
+104 KVGKKKLVCQVRV

-137 VVTPKPTAMVQPSET
+137 VVTPKPTAIVQPSET
-152 TNVRP
+152 TNVSP

-163 KPTIAPTVKPTM
+163 KPTIAPTVKPT
-175 VPTVKPTTAP
+175 TAP
-185 TATPTASPSSAPTAP
+185 TATPT
-200 ARTTTPSPSAV
+200 
-211 PIVKPTASPSTA
+211 SPSTA
-223 PTTKPTATSTQTAK
+223 
-237 PSAGPTATP
+237 PTATP

-279 TAPTTKP
+279 TAPTAKPTASPSTAPTTKP
-286 TATPTQTAKPSA
+286 TATAK
-298 TPMATPTQTAKPSAT
+298 
-313 PAATPTPTQ
+313 PTQ

-346 TPTATPTVKP
+346 T
-356 TATPTVKPTATPTE
+356 
-370 KPTATPTVKPT
+370 PT

-429 ATPTVKPTA
+429 AT
-438 TPTVKPTATPTVKPT
+438 PT

-532 HSTYILIYLKDDIV
+532 YSTYILIYLKDDIV

-563 YGTSAATLVSNGWV
+563 YGTSAGTLVSNGWV
-577 DVDWYKTTAGDA
+577 DVDWYKTTAGNA

-607 YGDDKVYSI
+607 YGDNRVYSI

-684 AYSKKIADGG
+684 AYSKEIADEGCI
-694 QTDAA
+694 DAA
-699 DVERDSAQ
+699 NAER
-707 IKTAL
+707 KLAL
-712 KNAGISFDKWGER
+712 SKAALEKAGLSFNNCGER

-777 MVIDFIDMVSTL
+777 MVIDFIDKISTL

>member
-1 MKDSW
+1 M
-6 RKEKEVKK
+6 KK
-14 KLCTRAWCGVLAA
+14 KSCTRAWCGVLAA

-137 VVTPKPTAMVQPSET
+137 VVTPKPTAIVQPSET
-152 TNVRP
+152 TNVSP

-185 TATPTASPSSAPTAP
+185 TATPTASPSSAPTA
-200 ARTTTPSPSAV
+200 
-211 PIVKPTASPSTA
+211 
-223 PTTKPTATSTQTAK
+223 
-237 PSAGPTATP
+237 TP

-279 TAPTTKP
+279 TAPTA
-286 TATPTQTAKPSA
+286 TAKPTQTAKPSA
-298 TPMATPTQTAKPSAT
+298 TPTATPTATPSAAPQPSAT
-313 PAATPTPTQ
+313 PTATPTPTQ
-322 TAKPSASPTV
+322 TAKPSASPIV

-356 TATPTVKPTATPTE
+356 TATPTVKPTATPTV

-415 PTVKPTATP
+415 PTVKPTAT
-424 TVKPT
+424 
-429 ATPTVKPTA
+429 
-438 TPTVKPTATPTVKPT
+438 PT

-532 HSTYILIYLKDDIV
+532 YSTYILIYLKDDIV

-563 YGTSAATLVSNGWV
+563 YGTDAGTLVSNGWV
-577 DVDWYKTTAGDA
+577 DVDWYKTTAGNA

-607 YGDDKVYSI
+607 YGDNRVYSI

-684 AYSKKIADGG
+684 AYSKELADEGCI
-694 QTDAA
+694 DAA
-699 DVERDSAQ
+699 NVGRNP
-707 IKTAL
+707 AL
-712 KNAGISFDKWGER
+712 SKAALENAGLSFNNWGER
-725 ILIGNMDAIGFANSV
+725 IMIGNMDAIGFANSV
-740 IESNDARNTLISAD
+740 IESNDARNTLISAN
-754 YTICGIGAS
+754 YAICGIGAS

-777 MVIDFIDMVSTL
+777 MVIDFVDRVSAL

>member
-1 MKDSW
+1 M
-6 RKEKEVKK
+6 KK
-14 KLCTRAWCGVLAA
+14 KSCTRAWCGVLAA

-137 VVTPKPTAMVQPSET
+137 VVTPKPTAIVQPSET
-152 TNVRP
+152 TNVSP

-185 TATPTASPSSAPTAP
+185 TATPTASPSSAPT
-200 ARTTTPSPSAV
+200 
-211 PIVKPTASPSTA
+211 
-223 PTTKPTATSTQTAK
+223 
-237 PSAGPTATP
+237 
-246 TKMPSAAP
+246 
-254 LPTPARTTTP
+254 TTP

-279 TAPTTKP
+279 TAPTA
-286 TATPTQTAKPSA
+286 TAKPTQTAKPSA
-298 TPMATPTQTAKPSAT
+298 TPTATPTATPSAAPQPSAT
-313 PAATPTPTQ
+313 PTATPTPTQ
-322 TAKPSASPTV
+322 TAKPSASPIV

-346 TPTATPTVKP
+346 TPTATPTV
-356 TATPTVKPTATPTE
+356 
-370 KPTATPTVKPT
+370 
-381 ATPTAKP
+381 KP

-438 TPTVKPTATPTVKPT
+438 TPTVKPTATPTVKPTATPTAKPTATPTVKPTATPTAKPTATPTVKPTATPTVKPTATPTAKPTATPTVKPTATPTVKPTATPT

-532 HSTYILIYLKDDIV
+532 YSTYILIYLKDDIV

-563 YGTSAATLVSNGWV
+563 YGTDAGTLVSNGWV
-577 DVDWYKTTAGDA
+577 DVDWYKTTAGNA

-616 QIFNNAYSIADMTQ
+616 QIFNNAYSIADMTK
-630 CTETTLPMN
+630 CRETTLPMN

-664 VRDADVKAIR
+664 VRAVDDKALR

-684 AYSKKIADGG
+684 AYSKEIADEGCI
-694 QTDAA
+694 DAA
-699 DVERDSAQ
+699 NAER
-707 IKTAL
+707 KLAL
-712 KNAGISFDKWGER
+712 SKEALENAGLSFNNWGER
-725 ILIGNMDAIGFANSV
+725 IMIGNMDAIGFANSV
-740 IESNDARNTLISAD
+740 IESNDARNTLISAN
-754 YTICGIGAS
+754 YAICGIGAS

-777 MVIDFIDMVSTL
+777 MVIDFIDKISAL

>member
-1 MKDSW
+1 M
-6 RKEKEVKK
+6 KK
-14 KLCTRAWCGVLAA
+14 KSCTRAWCGVLAA

-137 VVTPKPTAMVQPSET
+137 VVTPKPTAIVQPSET
-152 TNVRP
+152 TNVSP

-163 KPTIAPTVKPTM
+163 KPTIAPTVKPTI

-185 TATPTASPSSAPTAP
+185 TATPTASPSSAPT
-200 ARTTTPSPSAV
+200 T
-211 PIVKPTASPSTA
+211 KPTAS
-223 PTTKPTATSTQTAK
+223 

-279 TAPTTKP
+279 TATTTKPTATP

-298 TPMATPTQTAKPSAT
+298 
-313 PAATPTPTQ
+313 
-322 TAKPSASPTV
+322 SPIV
-332 TPAPTPS
+332 TPEPTPS

-346 TPTATPTVKP
+346 TPTATPTPTPTQTAKPSASPIVTPAPTPSAAPQPSAKP
-356 TATPTVKPTATPTE
+356 TATPTAKPTATPTA

-438 TPTVKPTATPTVKPT
+438 TPTA
-453 VKPTATPSGNAG
+453 KPTATPSGNAG

-521 GNDTDKSFDEK
+521 GNDKSFDEK
-532 HSTYILIYLKDDIV
+532 YSTYILIYLKDDIV

-563 YGTSAATLVSNGWV
+563 DKTRAATLVSNGWV
-577 DVDWYKTTAGDA
+577 DVGWYKTTTGDA

-600 IIAFADA
+600 IIAFVDA
-607 YGDDKVYSI
+607 YRDNRVYSI

-664 VRDADVKAIR
+664 VRDADVKALR
-674 KNTKVSNVAR
+674 RNTKVSNVAR
-684 AYSKKIADGG
+684 AYSKEIADEGCI
-694 QTDAA
+694 DAA
-699 DVERDSAQ
+699 NAERKLAQ
-707 IKTAL
+707 SKEAL
-712 KNAGISFDKWGER
+712 EKAGLSFNNCGER

-740 IESNDARNTLISAD
+740 IESNDARNTLISTD
-754 YTICGIGAS
+754 YVFCGIGAS
-763 VYTESAGKAVYYPN
+763 VYTKSAGKAVYYPN

>member
-1 MKDSW
+1 M
-6 RKEKEVKK
+6 KK
-14 KLCTRAWCGVLAA
+14 KSCTRAWCGVLAA

-137 VVTPKPTAMVQPSET
+137 VVTPKPTAIVQPSET
-152 TNVRP
+152 TNVSP

-185 TATPTASPSSAPTAP
+185 TATPTASPSSAPT
-200 ARTTTPSPSAV
+200 T
-211 PIVKPTASPSTA
+211 KPTASPSTA
-223 PTTKPTATSTQTAK
+223 PTAL
-237 PSAGPTATP
+237 P

-279 TAPTTKP
+279 TAPTA
-286 TATPTQTAKPSA
+286 TAKPTQTAKPSA
-298 TPMATPTQTAKPSAT
+298 TP
-313 PAATPTPTQ
+313 
-322 TAKPSASPTV
+322 
-332 TPAPTPS
+332 
-339 AAPQPSA
+339 
-346 TPTATPTVKP
+346 
-356 TATPTVKPTATPTE
+356 
-370 KPTATPTVKPT
+370 T
-381 ATPTAKP
+381 ATPTA
-388 TATPTVKPT
+388 
-397 ATPTV
+397 
-402 KPTATPTV
+402 
-410 KPTAT
+410 
-415 PTVKPTATP
+415 
-424 TVKPT
+424 
-429 ATPTVKPTA
+429 
-438 TPTVKPTATPTVKPT
+438 
-453 VKPTATPSGNAG
+453 KPTATPSGNAG

-521 GNDTDKSFDEK
+521 GNGKNINDKY
-532 HSTYILIYLKDDIV
+532 STYILIYLKDDIV

-554 SMNFDGTVS
+554 SMNFDGAVS

-664 VRDADVKAIR
+664 VRAVDDKALR
-674 KNTKVSNVAR
+674 KNTKASNVAR
-684 AYSKKIADGG
+684 AYSKEIADEGCI
-694 QTDAA
+694 DAA
-699 DVERDSAQ
+699 NAERELALSKA
-707 IKTAL
+707 AL
-712 KNAGISFDKWGER
+712 KNAGLSFAKWGER

-740 IESNDARNTLISAD
+740 IESERSRDTLISTD
-754 YTICGIGAS
+754 YVFCGIGAS

-777 MVIDFIDMVSTL
+777 MVIDFVDRVSAL

>member
-1 MKDSW
+1 M
-6 RKEKEVKK
+6 KK

-246 TKMPSAAP
+246 T
-254 LPTPARTTTP
+254 
-264 SPSAAPIVKPTASPS
+264 
-279 TAPTTKP
+279 
-286 TATPTQTAKPSA
+286 
-298 TPMATPTQTAKPSAT
+298 
-313 PAATPTPTQ
+313 
-322 TAKPSASPTV
+322 
-332 TPAPTPS
+332 
-339 AAPQPSA
+339 
-346 TPTATPTVKP
+346 
-356 TATPTVKPTATPTE
+356 
-370 KPTATPTVKPT
+370 
-381 ATPTAKP
+381 
-388 TATPTVKPT
+388 VKPT

-415 PTVKPTATP
+415 PTVKPTAT
-424 TVKPT
+424 
-429 ATPTVKPTA
+429 
-438 TPTVKPTATPTVKPT
+438 PT

-630 CTETTLPMN
+630 CTETTLPMH

-740 IESNDARNTLISAD
+740 IESNDARNTLISAN
-754 YTICGIGAS
+754 YAICGIGAS

-777 MVIDFIDMVSTL
+777 MVIDFIDKISTL